1 MELST
6 VLLQSEQTS
15 KQRKAIF
22 MLTFKGVARAA
33 FKSVGLD
40 VRRATDIPAVQTAEV
55 QQPTGIPVE
64 LTKEEGEMVEYVL
77 RNRLSMTSV
86 ERLATTIMACKHVVS
101 RGIQGDFVECGV
113 WRGGHPIL
121 AAWTFQN
128 LGSDQRVFLFDTFV
142 GMTAPSE
149 KDSDASAMSGFLE
162 NQRDTHNEWCYA
174 SLEDVKRNL
183 EKAGLLNDR
192 VVFVKGNVL
201 DTLSQE
207 ERLPKR
213 VSVLRLDTDWY
224 ESTKRELEILYPRL
238 SVGGSLIID
247 DYGHW
252 AGARDATEEYFSS
265 RGGRPFLQYI
275 DYTSRAGVKCE

>member
-1 MELST
+1 
-6 VLLQSEQTS
+6 
-15 KQRKAIF
+15 
-22 MLTFKGVARAA
+22 ML
-33 FKSVGLD
+33 
-40 VRRATDIPAVQTAEV
+40 
-55 QQPTGIPVE
+55 
-64 LTKEEGEMVEYVL
+64 EYVL

-101 RGIQGDFVECGV
+101 REIPGDFVECGV

-128 LGSDQRVFLFDTFV
+128 LGSDRRVFLFDTFA
-142 GMTAPSE
+142 GMTAPSG
-149 KDSDASAMSGFLE
+149 KDSDASAMRGFLE
-162 NQRDTHNEWCYA
+162 NQRVTHNEWCYA
-174 SLEDVKRNL
+174 SLEDVKQNL

-192 VVFVKGNVL
+192 VVFVKGDVL
-201 DTLSQE
+201 DTLSKE
-207 ERLPKR
+207 ELLPKR
-213 VSVLRLDTDWY
+213 ISVLRLDTDWY

-238 SVGGSLIID
+238 SVCGSLIID

-265 RGGRPFLQYI
+265 SGGRPFLQYI